1 MAAMKNTLFAFSLA
15 SATLLTLCCPAGT
28 LAADVGQSPSMGSP
42 DAGAPA
48 PLGTA
53 PLTTHSRGKQ
63 TGFVTSNGF
72 AVYVFDLD
80 LSKPGT
86 SQCHD
91 ACAAHWPAIAAPAT
105 GTLSAPWGTIA
116 RSDGTKQLTYAGRPL
131 YAYVADKNTTEAKGD
146 MDNARGGIWHL
157 AQVQGQSQGARA
169 PMLPPAVTTPT
180 SGY

>member
-1 MAAMKNTLFAFSLA
+1 MAAMKNTLLAFSLA
-15 SATLLTLCCPAGT
+15 SATLLTLCYPAGT
-28 LAADVGQSPSMGSP
+28 LAADVGQYPSTGSP
-42 DAGAPA
+42 NGGTAT

-86 SQCHD
+86 SQCNN
-91 ACAAHWPAIAAPAT
+91 ACAAHWPAIAPPAT
-105 GTLSAPWGTIA
+105 GTLSPPWATIA
-116 RSDGTKQLTYAGRPL
+116 RSDGTKQLTYGGRPL

-157 AQVQGQSQGARA
+157 AQAQSQGAQA
-169 PMLPPAVTTPT
+169 PVPLPPPVTTPT